1 MKKIVSA
8 LFAFALL
15 FAFVACTPED
25 NNGENGEGQNDP
37 EKLAT
42 IFQIMNAF
50 ATDDELY
57 MLASWGIKGE
67 HYTDENGVL
76 ERTMENAALNEV
88 GVWGCRSLYGADRAF
103 SELAYNLAF
112 YNDASIANRLNYFKL
127 DQYNSYIQDA
137 VSVTLPSA
145 GTLLTDLNTLRDE
158 YFNAVIHG
166 EKNLEED
173 WDAYVAEYMA
183 IGGQTLHDEAN
194 DWYANK

>member
-1 MKKIVSA
+1 VGYAVAVSESAVYNKA
-8 LFAFALL
+8 LE
-15 FAFVACTPED
+15 ED
-25 NNGENGEGQNDP
+25 PD
-37 EKLAT
+37 KLAL

-57 MLASWGIKGE
+57 MLAAWGIEGE
-67 HYTDENGVL
+67 QYTMVDGKPVRNPEM
-76 ERTMENAALNEV
+76 TNADFNEV

-173 WDAYVAEYMA
+173 WDAYVAEYMS
-183 IGGQTLHDEAN
+183 IGGQTLYDEAN